1 MENKSL
7 WAFKIGLF
15 IVAFTWFAFTLYQW
29 GKSTYNF
36 YPPIAFTDLPGSIGL
51 GFRTVTSFIALI
63 AVLFSVAKRDLTT
76 PEVVTSFRWLVLLSA
91 AYWIFFL
98 PSSVWGFQFSSIG
111 YSQEFF
117 ILEAGLPTL
126 VEGIVMPTVLV
137 VLFFKVSPFKP
148 ARDAVKWGL
157 IAAAANIFVLWFN
170 YTSQWWSE
178 IYLHGVDFL
187 LGSPRYAFEFVFT
200 VCGLLLLGV
209 FAAVYAKDSAGAE
222 KLGELDLRKAGVI
235 LTALGLYFG
244 VIALLWLL
252 FGDPGFLLIWPIF
265 SVLHNV
271 DLWMVTLPLLG
282 VPLMFMKKKRKAEG

>member
-1 MENKSL
+1 MGNKSL

-15 IVAFTWFAFTLYQW
+15 IVTLTWFSFTMYQW

-63 AVLFSVAKRDLTT
+63 VVLFSLAKRDMT
-76 PEVVTSFRWLVLLSA
+76 PPETVTSFRWLVLLSA

-98 PSSVWGFQFSSIG
+98 PSSVWGFQFKSIG
-111 YSQEFF
+111 FTQEFF
-117 ILEAGLPTL
+117 IIEAGLPTL

-137 VLFFKVSPFKP
+137 VLFFKISPNKP
-148 ARDAVKWGL
+148 ARDAIKWGL

-170 YTSQWWSE
+170 YTAQWWSE
-178 IYLHGVDFL
+178 IYLHGTEFL
-187 LGSPRYAFEFVFT
+187 ISSPRYGFEFIVT

-209 FAAVYAKDSAGAE
+209 YAAVYAKNSSGTETLAG
-222 KLGELDLRKAGVI
+222 LNLRKAGVI
-235 LTALGLYFG
+235 LTALGLYFDL
-244 VIALLWLL
+244 IALLWLVL
-252 FGDPGFLLIWPIF
+252 GDPGILTVWPIF

-271 DLWMVTLPLLG
+271 DLWMVTLPLVGL
-282 VPLMFMKKKRKAEG
+282 PLIFSEKKSS